1 MRGELL
7 ARHAHEVDNGE
18 WRRYQKRTIP
28 SEQDAGLLYQD
39 PPGTQEAVNALGPE
53 YARKMTYSSEE
64 TGWLLNPKEN

>member
-1 MRGELL
+1 M
-7 ARHAHEVDNGE
+7 
-18 WRRYQKRTIP
+18 P